1 VVPSHWLQWLELDHQ
16 VKIIIDET
24 GGQVE
29 ATIKAIGATVDAA
42 SQTIELRA
50 VFNQRYDDLLPGMS
64 GTVLF

>member
-1 VVPSHWLQWLELDHQ
+1 M
-16 VKIIIDET
+16 
-24 GGQVE
+24 E